1 MHFVVALSHGGQ
13 AVAFIDGVGSPE
25 VMLIVVIV
33 FVLFG
38 GKKLPEFARAL
49 GKTIREFKKAT
60 AGVEQEIKRALE
72 EEPTKSPPAAPF
84 LPAPP
89 AHDPMPASETPTPS
103 APTPCQP
110 SSNPPAPA

>member
-1 MHFVVALSHGGQ
+1 MHFIFALSHGWQ
-13 AVAFIDGVGSPE
+13 AFAFIDGVGGPE

-38 GKKLPEFARAL
+38 GKKLPEFARGL

-60 AGVEQEIKRALE
+60 AGVEQEIKRALA

-84 LPAPP
+84 LPVPA
-89 AHDPMPASETPTPS
+89 AHDPMPASETPAPS
-103 APTPCQP
+103 ASTPCKP
-110 SSNPPAPA
+110 SSNPPGPA